1 MTRVMCRLNAKN
13 WDQLWNPMLGNRV
26 WATITFFTYLHTYIH
41 TYRFID
47 LWQPRAGLHSTHC
60 HCFIPSLIYCDCVN
74 MAEHIIQLNQF
85 LLQTVEQYVYVSVE
99 FLEFLGI
106 KIRLQFLCSR

>member
-1 MTRVMCRLNAKN
+1 
-13 WDQLWNPMLGNRV
+13 
-26 WATITFFTYLHTYIH
+26 
-41 TYRFID
+41 
-47 LWQPRAGLHSTHC
+47 
-60 HCFIPSLIYCDCVN
+60 